1 MATNAKRKKRRPME
15 PTVERLSDK
24 CISVSFAPSGT
35 EWTVPVLLAS
45 DQHFDSA
52 HADRRLIKKHL
63 DEVVEANGR
72 ALFLGD
78 WFDSM
83 QGSRDKRSSKGALLP
98 QYKRSDYLNA
108 LVEDSVAFLEP
119 YAPYIAG
126 WAEGNHE
133 TSILR
138 HTEFDLLGA
147 TINELNLRT
156 GSDIQRMGYSGWVF
170 IRYLQYSSGLID
182 DTKKIYYTHGSGGG
196 GPVTKGVIATN
207 RRATFLPDA
216 DIICSGHIH
225 EAWSMEMRRERINR
239 NGTVYGETQYHLQ
252 LPTYKDEFA
261 GDGSGWWHET
271 GKAPRPMGGWFVDLG
286 RKKNNNFWTYKAT
299 PRRAE

>member
-1 MATNAKRKKRRPME
+1 MGA
-15 PTVERLSDK
+15 
-24 CISVSFAPSGT
+24 
-35 EWTVPVLLAS
+35 EWTAPVLLAS

-52 HADRRLIKKHL
+52 HADRKLIKKHL
-63 DEVVEANGR
+63 DEVVAANGR

-83 QGSRDKRSSKGALLP
+83 QGASDRRGSKSALLP

-147 TINELNLRT
+147 TINELNRL
-156 GSDIQRMGYSGWVF
+156 GI
-170 IRYLQYSSGLID
+170 SSL
-182 DTKKIYYTHGSGGG
+182 Y
-196 GPVTKGVIATN
+196 
-207 RRATFLPDA
+207 
-216 DIICSGHIH
+216 
-225 EAWSMEMRRERINR
+225 
-239 NGTVYGETQYHLQ
+239 
-252 LPTYKDEFA
+252 PTLE
-261 GDGSGWWHET
+261 
-271 GKAPRPMGGWFVDLG
+271 
-286 RKKNNNFWTYKAT
+286 
-299 PRRAE
+299 